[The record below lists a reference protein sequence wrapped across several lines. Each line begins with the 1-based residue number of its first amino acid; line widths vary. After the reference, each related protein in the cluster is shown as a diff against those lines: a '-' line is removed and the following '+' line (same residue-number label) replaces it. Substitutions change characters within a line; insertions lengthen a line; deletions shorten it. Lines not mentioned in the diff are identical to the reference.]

1 MTTAAVRTL
10 SAVLPVPAVP
20 AVPAVLPV
28 LPVLLALPAPVL
40 AMPITAMPETVQIT
54 WTRDRHFIT
63 EKSPIPRRI

>member
-10 SAVLPVPAVP
+10 SAVPAVP
-20 AVPAVLPV
+20 AVVPV